1 MNNDNNILR
10 NKAYDKLPVHRPDDD
25 LWEQISARLDKG
37 AADNYQEALSEM
49 PVHMAPPGIWE
60 NIERQLSKRRYR
72 LALVWLGIA
81 TAASVAV
88 FTMLNFPFNPARQPG
103 NTSSPA
109 LSLKKT
115 GIHSDKVAVSTVP
128 ATHAE
133 QSSAGVT
140 ANNNNRVSDNHTSD
154 ISLDIKALD
163 SFNQVRL
170 TLPKSDRAELA
181 FISYRPQLVV
191 IYSPETSNVR
201 AYPDPLT
208 LPSFGSMYDPKAIQP
223 EKTAPRLSL
232 SLAYLPESIDNG
244 YNPAIFHN
252 VDFAASIDMKNMRFR
267 SSMGMAYNSE
277 HYDYTVKATRNTDNF
292 HSNPVT
298 DSSLYAMVETLSNF
312 EGVERHGFVSWD
324 IGAGR
329 KLFTTRKLTTW
340 INAGAGL
347 SIRINNANLRDETV
361 ETMLNSYNS
370 TVNSID
376 LDDPLYNRMNM
387 SLVSGIEFDYRL
399 LKRLS
404 LTVQPQVRY
413 YLHPIFKD
421 SETSPDS
428 YSLGF
433 RTGMKFDL

>member
-1 MNNDNNILR
+1 MNHNNNILR
-10 NKAYDKLPVHRPDDD
+10 NKAYDKLPVHRPDND
-25 LWEQISARLDKG
+25 LWEQISARLNKG
-37 AADNYQEALSEM
+37 TADNYREVLSEM
-49 PVHMAPPGIWE
+49 PVHTAPSGIWE
-60 NIERQLSKRRYR
+60 NIERQLAKRRYR

-88 FTMLNFPFNPARQPG
+88 FGILNFPFNPSRQPG
-103 NTSSPA
+103 NTGSPT
-109 LSLKKT
+109 LSQNKT
-115 GIHSDKVAVSTVP
+115 GIHSDEVSASTVP

-133 QSSAGVT
+133 QSSITVA
-140 ANNNNRVSDNHTSD
+140 ANNNNRVSGNHSSG
-154 ISLDIKALD
+154 ISQDIKTLN
-163 SFNQVRL
+163 FFKLVRL
-170 TLPKSDRAELA
+170 TLPERDRAELSL
-181 FISYRPQLVV
+181 ISYKPQLIV
-191 IYSPETSNVR
+191 IHSPERSNVR
-201 AYPDPLT
+201 TYPDPLM
-208 LPSFGSMYDPKAIQP
+208 LPSFGSNYDPKAIQP
-223 EKTAPRLSL
+223 ERQAPRISL

-244 YNPAIFHN
+244 YNPTVFHN
-252 VDFAASIDMKNMRFR
+252 VDLAASIDMKNMRFR

-277 HYDYTVKATRNTDNF
+277 HYDYTVKATHNTDNF

-298 DSSLYAMVETLSNF
+298 DSSLYAVGETLSNF
-312 EGVERHGFVSWD
+312 EGVERHGFLSWD
-324 IGAGR
+324 IGAGH
-329 KLFTTRKLTTW
+329 KIFTTRKLTTW

-347 SIRINNANLRDETV
+347 AIRINSANLRDETV

-376 LDDPLYNRMNM
+376 IDDPLYNRMNM

>member
-1 MNNDNNILR
+1 MNHNNNILR
-10 NKAYDKLPVHRPDDD
+10 NKAYDKLPVHRPNDDM
-25 LWEQISARLDKG
+25 WEQICTRLDKG
-37 AADNYQEALSEM
+37 AANNYHKVLSEM
-49 PVHMAPPGIWE
+49 PVHKAPSGIWK
-60 NIERQLSKRRYR
+60 NIELQLAKRRYR

-81 TAASVAV
+81 TAASLAV
-88 FTMLNFPFNPARQPG
+88 FAILNFPFNPARQPG
-103 NTSSPA
+103 YTGSPE
-109 LSLKKT
+109 LSQNKI
-115 GIHSDKVAVSTVP
+115 GIHSNEVAVSTVP
-128 ATHAE
+128 ATHVE
-133 QSSAGVT
+133 QSSIAVA
-140 ANNNNRVSDNHTSD
+140 ANKNNRVSGNPSSG
-154 ISLDIKALD
+154 ISQDIKALD
-163 SFNQVRL
+163 SFQLVRL
-170 TLPKSDRAELA
+170 TLPERYPAELA
-181 FISYRPQLVV
+181 LISYKPQLVV
-191 IYSPETSNVR
+191 INSPHRSNVST
-201 AYPDPLT
+201 YLDPLT
-208 LPSFGSMYDPKAIQP
+208 LPSFGSNYDPKDIQP
-223 EKTAPRLSL
+223 ERQAARISL

-244 YNPAIFHN
+244 YNPTVFHN
-252 VDFAASIDMKNMRFR
+252 VDLAASIDMKNMRFR

-277 HYDYTVKATRNTDNF
+277 HYDYTVKATRNTDNY
-292 HSNPVT
+292 HSNPVA
-298 DSSLYAMVETLSNF
+298 DSSLYAVGEMLSNF

-324 IGAGR
+324 IGAGH

-347 SIRINNANLRDETV
+347 AVRINNANLRDETI

-376 LDDPLYNRMNM
+376 IDDPLYNRMNM